1 MARESLSYT
10 RELAKNAH
18 EGMLSFLLQRLTG
31 LGLVAYLIL
40 HIFSL
45 SSALGGEQKFR
56 DSLSMYNSP
65 LFHVLEWALL
75 AAVVFHM
82 FNGLRI
88 VAVDWFGVTR
98 YQRMLFWVAIAA
110 SAVVVLG
117 SIPFFFMWR

>member
-1 MARESLSYT
+1 
-10 RELAKNAH
+10 
-18 EGMLSFLLQRLTG
+18 
-31 LGLVAYLIL
+31 
-40 HIFSL
+40 
-45 SSALGGEQKFR
+45 
-56 DSLSMYNSP
+56 MYNSP